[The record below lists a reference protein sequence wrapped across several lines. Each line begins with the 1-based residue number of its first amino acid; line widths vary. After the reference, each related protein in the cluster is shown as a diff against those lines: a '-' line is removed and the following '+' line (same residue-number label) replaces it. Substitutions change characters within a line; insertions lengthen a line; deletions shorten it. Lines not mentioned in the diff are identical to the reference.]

1 MGPVNCCSLFVNRCL
16 AFITASMTVL
26 GKKLGGGFADH
37 SVGLRVVPRA
47 LFLGSSRVRPTLM
60 MACERLPH
68 TCTTHKKRTYGIHGL
83 AQEVYMLCIS
93 GFPMQGVHRFESS

>member
-1 MGPVNCCSLFVNRCL
+1 MAVSGE
-16 AFITASMTVL
+16 
-26 GKKLGGGFADH
+26 KLGGGPADH
-37 SVGLRVVPRA
+37 SARLGFVSGA
-47 LFLGSSRVRPTLM
+47 LFLRSSRVRPMLM